1 MCTKITRLVVLVGE
15 LLKYLRLPSRH
26 SGDPTPPPM
35 GHALCLVITSRLMEK
50 DYGVRQGTGGWSCK
64 CTATK

>member
-1 MCTKITRLVVLVGE
+1 MCIKITRLVVLVGE

-26 SGDPTPPPM
+26 SGEPPPPPPPPM

-50 DYGVRQGTGGWSCK
+50 DYGVRQGTGGLEL
-64 CTATK
+64 